1 MAIVVG
7 RLLFGIYVLYC
18 LEIGLFLVVFPW
30 MDFWKQNFLLYEFP
44 FLRGLFLNG
53 YFRGAVTGLGIAN
66 IILGAAEIAHRWAA
80 FRARRAQH

>member
-1 MAIVVG
+1 M
-7 RLLFGIYVLYC
+7 LYC

-44 FLRGLFLNG
+44 FLRALFLNG

-66 IILGAAEIAHRWAA
+66 IILGASEIALRWTA